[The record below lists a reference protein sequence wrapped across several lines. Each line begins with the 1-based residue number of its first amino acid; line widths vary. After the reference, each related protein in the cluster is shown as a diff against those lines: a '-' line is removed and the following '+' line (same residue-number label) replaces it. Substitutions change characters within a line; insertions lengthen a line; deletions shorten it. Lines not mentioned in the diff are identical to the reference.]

1 MTELKYLQAYPA
13 TLQDQVRQLIA
24 DGRLGD
30 YLSQRYP
37 QKHGVQSDKALYTY
51 ALDLKQEYLRNAP
64 AIDKVLFDNR
74 LDLTH
79 RALGLHTT
87 ISRVQGGKLKAK
99 KEIRIASLF
108 KEAPCEFLKM
118 IVVHELAHFKESDHN
133 KAFYKLCEHMLP
145 GYHQVEFDVRV
156 YLTWRDLQALP
167 QAAIFLGAMDGR
179 EQDQEQLL
187 SPFVCGVPDRQR
199 TGQQRPGAHRSDRH
213 APAHG
218 AGHHR
223 GVGGSGYPL

>member
-1 MTELKYLQAYPA
+1 MTALKYLQAYPVA
-13 TLQDQVRQLIA
+13 LQQQVRQLI
-24 DGRLGD
+24 DEQRLGG

-37 QKHGVQSDKALYTY
+37 GRHAVQSDKALYSY
-51 ALDLKQEYLRNAP
+51 ALELKQEYLRNAP

-87 ISRVQGGKLKAK
+87 VSRVQGGKLKAK

-108 KEAPCEFLKM
+108 KEAAPEFLRM

-145 GYHQVEFDVRV
+145 GYHQLEFDLRV
-156 YLTWRDLQALP
+156 YLTWRDLQGKA
-167 QAAIFLGAMDGR
+167 GA
-179 EQDQEQLL
+179 
-187 SPFVCGVPDRQR
+187 PD
-199 TGQQRPGAHRSDRH
+199 
-213 APAHG
+213 
-218 AGHHR
+218 
-223 GVGGSGYPL
+223 